1 MPGLTTNI
9 SRRGVLAVAAA
20 GAATV
25 ALVPLSPASAD
36 APTAGQVPPVPASP
50 PATLAELEATAMALK
65 PPVFLLETVVPA
77 QFSTSDK
84 SLLSIVSEVHHT
96 GNSSLRWDYKS
107 RSVLTVQAPLGIV
120 PPSAASGGQWGGHRS
135 GCQHLGFLGLSVH
148 CFIWEAAHQGR
159 TRPAN
164 GCLVRDEP
172 GLYWL
177 ADGLDPL
184 PGYGRESPG
193 GHGCAAFR
201 GPL

>member
-84 SLLSIVSEVHHT
+84 SPLSIVSEVNHT

-120 PPSAASGGQWGGHRS
+120 PPSAASGGAMGRTSVWMSTPWLS
-135 GCQHLGFLGLSVH
+135 GFISPLLHLGS
-148 CFIWEAAHQGR
+148 CASRPDAAGER
-159 TRPAN
+159 M
-164 GCLVRDEP
+164 P
-172 GLYWL
+172 G
-177 ADGLDPL
+177 A
-184 PGYGRESPG
+184 R
-193 GHGCAAFR
+193 
-201 GPL
+201 